1 MAEAVLTKWGA
12 TGAIR
17 AFYAALQRWGA
28 TAPAAEIPDVS
39 EARHMARIRRVVPMK
54 SEARS

>member
-1 MAEAVLTKWGA
+1 MGRY
-12 TGAIR
+12 GAIR

-28 TAPAAEIPDVS
+28 TAPAAQIPDVS